1 MVMPDALGITHVSD
15 LSPKDMEKVRSV
27 AFLELTVTFDD
38 HGIPLRPRRPAR
50 NKASPGKF
58 SGWQQKGGR
67 KKRINLMS
75 FCSFQKMQSLELL

>member
-1 MVMPDALGITHVSD
+1 MKKSKKLKLISSFSLSLSLSLSQNFMVMPDALGITHVSD

-50 NKASPGKF
+50 NKTSPGKLT
-58 SGWQQKGGR
+58 
-67 KKRINLMS
+67 N
-75 FCSFQKMQSLELL
+75 